1 MAKQQ
6 VAVIGLGRF
15 GSALAEE
22 LVREGHEVLGV
33 DSDHAV
39 VQRMASHLTH
49 VVQANAT
56 DQESLERLGLSEF
69 DAAVVGLTDE
79 LESSI
84 LVTLVLKR
92 LGVPRVISKARNE
105 VHGEILTR
113 VGADRVIYPE
123 RDTGLRLAHGW
134 SSTEITDSLDIVEG
148 YIVSR
153 VEVPEELVGRT
164 VGDALGNRRQEVS
177 LLLLARGSR
186 VTVYPAS
193 QEELQR
199 HDVLVLA
206 GAIEHVEDFFTSV
219 HDAARR

>member
-1 MAKQQ
+1 VAKQQ
-6 VAVIGLGRF
+6 VVVIGLGRF

-22 LVREGHEVLGV
+22 LVREGHEVLGI
-33 DSDHAV
+33 DSDHSV
-39 VQRMASHLTH
+39 VQQMATRLTH
-49 VVQANAT
+49 VVQVNAT
-56 DQESLERLGLSEF
+56 DEESLRRLGLADF
-69 DAAVVGLTDE
+69 DAAVVGLTDV
-79 LESSI
+79 LESRI
-84 LVTLVLKR
+84 LVTLALKR

-134 SSTEITDSLDIVEG
+134 TSAEITDSLDIVEG

-164 VGDALGNRRQEVS
+164 VGDALGERRQEVS
-177 LLLLARGSR
+177 LLALARGSR

-193 QEELQR
+193 QQELQR

-206 GAIEHVEDFFTSV
+206 GAIEHVEAFFASL
-219 HDAARR
+219 HRE